1 MLRVF
6 HHGASLGAPFGFPQR
21 KDHNLMSA
29 PRYRPRPPSQAELTA
44 ALATLWR
51 IPEEQVTAV
60 LSAHPDQGQ
69 DIYAQVEEFLFALGE
84 LAHGRRAVVEVPR
97 VLAARGDSW
106 DLGADAPRYRVAPF
120 A

>member
-1 MLRVF
+1 
-6 HHGASLGAPFGFPQR
+6 
-21 KDHNLMSA
+21 MSS
-29 PRYRPRPPSQAELTA
+29 PRFRPRPPSQEELTA

-51 IPEEQVTAV
+51 LPVEQVVAV
-60 LSAHPDQGQ
+60 LSAQPDQSQ
-69 DIYAQVEEFLFALGE
+69 DIYAQVEAFLFALGE

-106 DLGADAPRYRVAPF
+106 DTGADAPRYRVAPF